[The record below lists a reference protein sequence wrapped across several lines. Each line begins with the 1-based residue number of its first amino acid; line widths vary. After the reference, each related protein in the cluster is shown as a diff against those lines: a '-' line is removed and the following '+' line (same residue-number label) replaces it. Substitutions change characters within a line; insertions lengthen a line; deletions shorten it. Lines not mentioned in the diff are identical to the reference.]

1 MKKLYSPADESELMV
16 IKSMLES
23 EDIPFY
29 VQNDQF
35 GSMYPGIFLTNF
47 NPKTIMVPDEF
58 YETAKDLISNFENES

>member
-1 MKKLYSPADESELMV
+1 MKKLYSPTNESELMV
-16 IKSMLES
+16 IKSILES

-47 NPKTIMVPDEF
+47 NAKTIMVPDEF
-58 YETAKDLISNFENES
+58 YETAKDLISNFENEP